1 MLPNSG
7 VGINSL
13 TEIPFLMLVDDIA
26 TVFKSL
32 TSLTLWAKAVRCL
45 WNVGTEELDT
55 CWR

>member
-1 MLPNSG
+1 MLPDSG

-32 TSLTLWAKAVRCL
+32 ASFNPVS
-45 WNVGTEELDT
+45 
-55 CWR
+55 